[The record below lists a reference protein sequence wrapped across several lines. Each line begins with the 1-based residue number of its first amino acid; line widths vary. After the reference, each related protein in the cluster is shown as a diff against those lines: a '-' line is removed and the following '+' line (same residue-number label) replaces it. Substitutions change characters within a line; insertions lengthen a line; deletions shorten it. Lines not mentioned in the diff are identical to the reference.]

1 MSEKNFVVSF
11 NASDD
16 NVNSVLSGYNR
27 QIMNIMMLVNNCD
40 NYNDAQNRKT
50 TIIYEYIT
58 ENKRDIEYII
68 YIYGFES
75 ALTKYQKKFAGI
87 NSNIPVLIKDLAI
100 MIIDEIVCIY
110 EVQKEEAEKYPEY
123 NHPHI
128 EPYNIKRECSISF
141 DSVETAISA
150 ASSYDNS
157 LQFNMD
163 VREEHNKIIGNM
175 ISENTNY

>member
-27 QIMNIMMLVNNCD
+27 QIMNIMILINNCD
-40 NYNDAQNRKT
+40 NYDNAQNRKT
-50 TIIYEYIT
+50 KIIYEYIT

-75 ALTKYQKKFAGI
+75 ALTKYQKRFAGI

-100 MIIDEIVCIY
+100 MVIDEIVCIY

-123 NHPHI
+123 HHQYI
-128 EPYNIKRECSISF
+128 EPYNIKRERSISF
-141 DSVETAISA
+141 GSAESAISV
-150 ASSYDNS
+150 ASSADNS

-163 VREEHNKIIGNM
+163 VREEHNTIIGNM
-175 ISENTNY
+175 ISENSNY

>member
-27 QIMNIMMLVNNCD
+27 QIMDVMMLVNNCD
-40 NYNDAQNRKT
+40 NYDEAQNRKT

-68 YIYGFES
+68 YIYGFEN
-75 ALTKYQKKFAGI
+75 ALTKYQKRFAGI
-87 NSNIPVLIKDLAI
+87 NSNVPVLIKDLAI

-110 EVQKEEAEKYPEY
+110 EVQKEESEKYPEY
-123 NHPHI
+123 HNPQI
-128 EPYNIKRECSISF
+128 EPYIKKEHSISF
-141 DSVETAISA
+141 GSAESAISA
-150 ASSYDNS
+150 ASSIDNS

-163 VREEHNKIIGNM
+163 VREDYNKIVGNM

>member
-11 NASDD
+11 NATDD

-27 QIMNIMMLVNNCD
+27 QIMDIMMLVNNCD
-40 NYNDAQNRKT
+40 NYDDAQNRKT

-75 ALTKYQKKFAGI
+75 ALTKYQKRFAGI

-100 MIIDEIVCIY
+100 MVIDEIVCIY

-123 NHPHI
+123 HHPYI
-128 EPYNIKRECSISF
+128 EPYNIKRERSISF
-141 DSVETAISA
+141 GSAESAISA
-150 ASSYDNS
+150 ASSVDNS

-163 VREEHNKIIGNM
+163 VREEHNTIIGNM
-175 ISENTNY
+175 ISENSNY

>member
-1 MSEKNFVVSF
+1 MGEKNFIVSF

-27 QIMNIMMLVNNCD
+27 QIMDIMMLVNNCD
-40 NYNDAQNRKT
+40 NYDEAQNRKT

-58 ENKRDIEYII
+58 ENKRDIEYLI

-75 ALTKYQKKFAGI
+75 ALVKYQKRFAGI
-87 NSNIPVLIKDLAI
+87 NSNVHILIKDLAI
-100 MIIDEIVCIY
+100 MVIDEIVCIY
-110 EVQKEEAEKYPEY
+110 RVQKEEAEKYPEY

-128 EPYNIKRECSISF
+128 EPYNIKKECSISF
-141 DSVETAISA
+141 DSAESAISV
-150 ASSYDNS
+150 ASSIDNS

-163 VREEHNKIIGNM
+163 VREDYNKIVGSM

>member
-11 NASDD
+11 NATDD

-27 QIMNIMMLVNNCD
+27 QIMDIMMLVNNCD
-40 NYNDAQNRKT
+40 NYDDAQNRKT

-75 ALTKYQKKFAGI
+75 ALTKYQKRFAGI

-100 MIIDEIVCIY
+100 MVIDEIVCIMKFKRKK
-110 EVQKEEAEKYPEY
+110 QK
-123 NHPHI
+123 
-128 EPYNIKRECSISF
+128 NILNI
-141 DSVETAISA
+141 TI
-150 ASSYDNS
+150 
-157 LQFNMD
+157 
-163 VREEHNKIIGNM
+163 H
-175 ISENTNY
+175 T

>member
-1 MSEKNFVVSF
+1 MGEKNFVVSF

-27 QIMNIMMLVNNCD
+27 QIMEIMILVNKCE
-40 NYNDAQNRKT
+40 NYNIAQNRKT

-58 ENKRDIEYII
+58 KNKRDIEYII

-75 ALTKYQKKFAGI
+75 ALTKYQKRFEGI
-87 NSNIPVLIKDLAI
+87 NSNVSVLIKDLAI

-123 NHPHI
+123 HHPYI
-128 EPYNIKRECSISF
+128 EPYNIKRERSKSF
-141 DSVETAISA
+141 GSAESAISA
-150 ASSYDNS
+150 SSSVDNS

-163 VREEHNKIIGNM
+163 VREEYNTIVGNM
-175 ISENTNY
+175 ISENSNY

>member
-1 MSEKNFVVSF
+1 MGEKNFVVSF

-27 QIMNIMMLVNNCD
+27 QIMEIMILVNKCE
-40 NYNDAQNRKT
+40 NYNIAQNRKT

-58 ENKRDIEYII
+58 NNKRDIEYII

-75 ALTKYQKKFAGI
+75 ALTKYQKRFEGI
-87 NSNIPVLIKDLAI
+87 NSNVSVLIKDLAI

-123 NHPHI
+123 HYPHI
-128 EPYNIKRECSISF
+128 ETYNIKREDSISF
-141 DSVETAISA
+141 GLAETAIFA
-150 ASSYDNS
+150 DSSVDNS

-163 VREEHNKIIGNM
+163 VREKHNKKSSNM

>member
-27 QIMNIMMLVNNCD
+27 QIMDIMILVNNCD

-68 YIYGFES
+68 YTYGFES
-75 ALTKYQKKFAGI
+75 ALTKYQKRSK
-87 NSNIPVLIKDLAI
+87 L
-100 MIIDEIVCIY
+100 
-110 EVQKEEAEKYPEY
+110 
-123 NHPHI
+123 
-128 EPYNIKRECSISF
+128 
-141 DSVETAISA
+141 
-150 ASSYDNS
+150 
-157 LQFNMD
+157 
-163 VREEHNKIIGNM
+163 
-175 ISENTNY
+175 